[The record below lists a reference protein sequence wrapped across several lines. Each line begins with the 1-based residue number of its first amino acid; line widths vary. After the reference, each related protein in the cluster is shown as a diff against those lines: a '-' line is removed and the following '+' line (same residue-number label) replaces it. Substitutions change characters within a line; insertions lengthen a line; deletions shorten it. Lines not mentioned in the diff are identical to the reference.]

1 MYGHQTNPTWKC
13 SCFGEGFALKDFLED
28 FRFDHACYSHN
39 TDRKVNLF
47 GNPYDLQYLC
57 LVDHSDLLVYVGCVP
72 LGACNN
78 HSTFASENGLDQ
90 NSCEDGDL
98 EVVWEMM
105 SVDRG
110 EGGDGCG
117 GVVVV
122 AKAVVGDDF
131 GGDDGGDEGVAGC
144 RCSGS
149 ELRLGSYGCSG
160 NCHQDCTS

>member
-1 MYGHQTNPTWKC
+1 MYVHQTNPTWKC
-13 SCFGEGFALKDFLED
+13 SCFGEGFALKDSLED

-39 TDRKVNLF
+39 TDRKVNPF
-47 GNPYDLQYLC
+47 GNPYVPHLC
-57 LVDHSDLLVYVGCVP
+57 LLLLAHSDLVP

-78 HSTFASENGLDQ
+78 RSIFASENAPDQ

-105 SVDRG
+105 SVNGG
-110 EGGDGCG
+110 EGESG
-117 GVVVV
+117 GFAVVVV
-122 AKAVVGDDF
+122 AMVVVADGF

-144 RCSGS
+144 LRCPGS
-149 ELRLGSYGCSG
+149 ELRPGSCSYDCPG